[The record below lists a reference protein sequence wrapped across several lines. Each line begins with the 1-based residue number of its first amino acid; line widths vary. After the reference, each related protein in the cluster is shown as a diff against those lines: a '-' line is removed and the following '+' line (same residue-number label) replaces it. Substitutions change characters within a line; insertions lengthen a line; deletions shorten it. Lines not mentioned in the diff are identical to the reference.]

1 MRQFVPPREWKL
13 YIEDILNAIAKIQR
27 YTAKLD
33 KISFLQEELIIDA
46 VIRNITIIG
55 EAARQIPENIEST
68 YQDIPFSKMRGFRNI
83 VVHQY
88 FGVSLDILWETIQRD
103 LQPLVP
109 LLNDVLQENS

>member
-1 MRQFVPPREWKL
+1 MLHREWKL
-13 YIEDILNAIAKIQR
+13 YIEDILEAIAKIHR
-27 YTAKLD
+27 YTAALD
-33 KISFLQEELIIDA
+33 KEGFLKEEVVVDA

-55 EAARQIPENIEST
+55 EAARQVPKYIEDKH
-68 YQDIPFSKMRGFRNI
+68 QDIPFHSMRGFRNI

-109 LLNDVLQENS
+109 LLNDILQENN